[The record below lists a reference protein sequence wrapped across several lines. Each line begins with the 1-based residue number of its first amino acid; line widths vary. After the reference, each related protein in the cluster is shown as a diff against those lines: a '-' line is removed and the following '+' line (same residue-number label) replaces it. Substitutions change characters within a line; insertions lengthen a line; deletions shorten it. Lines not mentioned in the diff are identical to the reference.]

1 MFLKLILI
9 KIDSLIDALKEIH
22 EILLSF
28 SHMSYFWMRMQPDF
42 EITLRIC

>member
-28 SHMSYFWMRMQPDF
+28 LICHIF
-42 EITLRIC
+42 ECICNLILKSR

>member
-28 SHMSYFWMRMQPDF
+28 PYMSYFWMHMQPDF